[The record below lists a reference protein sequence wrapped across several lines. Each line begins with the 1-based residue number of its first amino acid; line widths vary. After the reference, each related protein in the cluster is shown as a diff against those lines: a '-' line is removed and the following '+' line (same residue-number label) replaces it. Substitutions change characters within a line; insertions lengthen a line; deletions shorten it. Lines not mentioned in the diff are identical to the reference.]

1 MIDAGVVVAYLGA
14 AVARGGKRL
23 LDTAVD
29 AGLDRLSGAVARRLG
44 REPESDLARDPRS
57 PAVQAHVAREIEAA
71 ALRDPAFARAL
82 TALVAQLDRS
92 GGRRLINSV
101 RAQVNVQAFD
111 GGYAHYGDYYEGD
124 VYANDYDPGD
134 ELVARPGHR
143 AVRRDHR
150 ADGDARRVP
159 RRRRGDLR
167 RVPERQPRIVTAR
180 PRDRAGH
187 PAAARGLPGLPV
199 RRDRLRPGHLG
210 VQSRS
215 QAPRAADAPQA
226 SGPGWPGPL
235 KDRQTRRACSPGRGC
250 STTATPVRPT
260 PSTLRR

>member
-14 AVARGGKRL
+14 AVARGGTRL

-44 REPESDLARDPRS
+44 RQPESDLARDPRS

-111 GGYAHYGDYYEGD
+111 GGYAHHGDYYEGD
-124 VYANDYDPGD
+124 LLGTAMIAAVLLAMPY
-134 ELVARPGHR
+134 ARPEVSWIAGVVGGLFGLTVGLGLNR
-143 AVRRDHR
+143 A
-150 ADGDARRVP
+150 
-159 RRRRGDLR
+159 
-167 RVPERQPRIVTAR
+167 
-180 PRDRAGH
+180 
-187 PAAARGLPGLPV
+187 
-199 RRDRLRPGHLG
+199 
-210 VQSRS
+210 RS
-215 QAPRAADAPQA
+215 
-226 SGPGWPGPL
+226 L
-235 KDRQTRRACSPGRGC
+235 
-250 STTATPVRPT
+250 
-260 PSTLRR
+260 

>member
-71 ALRDPAFARAL
+71 ALRDPAFAREL

-134 ELVARPGHR
+134 ELVAGRGIGRFVAIIGLMVTLAGFLGVAAVIYDAFQNGSPGSSPLDLEIVPGIPLLPVGFL
-143 AVRRDHR
+143 AFLFGGIVYGLGSS
-150 ADGDARRVP
+150 ASKAARKRHEQRT
-159 RRRRGDLR
+159 RRRPPA
-167 RVPERQPRIVTAR
+167 RV
-180 PRDRAGH
+180 
-187 PAAARGLPGLPV
+187 GL
-199 RRDRLRPGHLG
+199 
-210 VQSRS
+210 
-215 QAPRAADAPQA
+215 
-226 SGPGWPGPL
+226 
-235 KDRQTRRACSPGRGC
+235 GR
-250 STTATPVRPT
+250 
-260 PSTLRR
+260 